1 MFSFLQAPHSG
12 NGSRGFLETTAGDVA
27 EQVRQCAAVSAAE
40 AKKQLADAQDL
51 LKTSLKN
58 HPALTL
64 GAALAAGVLIGWLIK
79 RR

>member
-12 NGSRGFLETTAGDVA
+12 NGSRSFQGTAAGDVA
-27 EQVRQCAAVSAAE
+27 EQARQCVAVTARE
-40 AKKQLADAQDL
+40 AKKQFADAEEL
-51 LKTSLKN
+51 LKASLKN
-58 HPALTL
+58 HPALIL